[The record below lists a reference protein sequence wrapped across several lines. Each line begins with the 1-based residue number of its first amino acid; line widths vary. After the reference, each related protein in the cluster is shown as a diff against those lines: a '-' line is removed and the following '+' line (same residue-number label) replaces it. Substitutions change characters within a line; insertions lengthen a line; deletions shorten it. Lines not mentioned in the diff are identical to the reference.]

1 MTMSPLASRLT
12 HAEIERFALAPAPDL
27 RHLLETL
34 QRAVPFDTAVMIALD
49 PLSGWPIAIETVGVP
64 VGAAPWIAGH
74 PLLTGEP
81 PTMAT
86 LLRARRHVV
95 RLSHPAGG
103 SLIRDPHLHAGRIAM
118 RGSELRVVLLHKGVI
133 WGALS
138 LVRSPQATPFEEGD
152 ASFLE
157 SVAPLITTTLQRRA
171 LHHEAD
177 RQPPRTEH
185 EPPGVI
191 SVHRTGA
198 VTLLTPSARSWLQE
212 VTAPSEHNLGAG
224 LPDAV
229 WLAVAALRHQP
240 LATRPVI
247 HVQGSTGAWIT
258 IEAYPAPTT
267 SGSDDIMVVI
277 GPCAAEEIVLL
288 RERLYGLSERER
300 AIADLVLRGWSTRE
314 IAGQLS
320 IAESTVQGH
329 LSHIFAK
336 VEVRSRRGLIQRLL
350 IDQIFPGTRHYAA

>member
-1 MTMSPLASRLT
+1 MSLSPLASRLT
-12 HAEIERFALAPAPDL
+12 HAEIERLAIAPAPDL
-27 RHLLETL
+27 RHLLEAL
-34 QRAVPFDTAVMIALD
+34 QRAVPFDTAVMIAHD
-49 PLSGWPIAIETVGVP
+49 PLSGWPTAIETLGVP
-64 VGAAPWIAGH
+64 VGAAAWVAEH

-86 LLRARRHVV
+86 LLRARRHVA
-95 RLSHPAGG
+95 RLSHPASGA
-103 SLIRDPHLHAGRIAM
+103 LIRDPHLHAGRIGM
-118 RGSELRVVLLHKGVI
+118 RGSELRAALHHKGVI

-138 LVRSPQATPFEEGD
+138 LVRSPQAAPFEEGD

-157 SVAPLITTTLQRRA
+157 GVAPLITTTLQRRA
-171 LHHEAD
+171 LRHEAD
-177 RQPPRTEH
+177 RQPRTEH

-198 VTLLTPSARSWLQE
+198 VTLLTPSARSWLQD
-212 VTAPSEHNLGAG
+212 VTAPSEHHLGAG

-229 WLAVAALRHQP
+229 WLAVAALRHQS
-240 LATRPVI
+240 LATRPII
-247 HVQGSTGAWIT
+247 HIQGNSGTWIT
-258 IEAYPAPTT
+258 IEAYPGPAT

-277 GPCAAEEIVLL
+277 GPSSAEEIVLL
-288 RERLYGLSERER
+288 RERLYGLSARER

-314 IAGQLS
+314 IAERLS

-350 IDQIFPGTRHYAA
+350 IDQIFPGTGRYVA